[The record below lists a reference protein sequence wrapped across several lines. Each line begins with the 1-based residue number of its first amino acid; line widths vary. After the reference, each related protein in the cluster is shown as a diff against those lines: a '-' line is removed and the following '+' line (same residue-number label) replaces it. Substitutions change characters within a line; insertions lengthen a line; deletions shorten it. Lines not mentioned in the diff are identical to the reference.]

1 MASRTSVWNRLRG
14 IKIGSPIGEPMNME
28 AFVFSLQ
35 YDYYFVEVVHVRHSQ
50 AMLSSALT

>member
-1 MASRTSVWNRLRG
+1 MASRTGVWDRLRG

-50 AMLSSALT
+50 AMLSSALI